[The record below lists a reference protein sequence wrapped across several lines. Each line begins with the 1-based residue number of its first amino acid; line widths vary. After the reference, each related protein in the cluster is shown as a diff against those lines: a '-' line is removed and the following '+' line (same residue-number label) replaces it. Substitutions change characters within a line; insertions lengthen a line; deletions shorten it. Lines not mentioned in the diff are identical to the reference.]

1 MTFKGFIHPKAPLRV
16 ILYFLMLKGGTVS
29 TSQEI
34 LLSPMISQSS
44 QCGQKL
50 RISFFVEFTAGL
62 AINAVLALYNSLQV
76 S

>member
-1 MTFKGFIHPKAPLRV
+1 
-16 ILYFLMLKGGTVS
+16 MLKGGTVS

-44 QCGQKL
+44 QYGQKL
-50 RISFFVEFTAGL
+50 RVSFFVEFTSGL
-62 AINAVLALYNSLQV
+62 AINAVLAPYNSLQV